1 MVLHLESTPLT
12 NDLNPQSLIKIQ
24 KEQDLRNTIQ
34 ATLMMIIGTS
44 GTGTVKTPAVSL
56 TTISRVLGLSIG
68 RVTEIT
74 KKYRRVNGVL
84 EE

>member
-44 GTGTVKTPAVSL
+44 GTGIVKTPAVSL

-68 RVTEIT
+68 RVKEIT
-74 KKYRRVNGVL
+74 KKYRLVNGVL